1 MAVGESKEADY
12 GEVLL
17 QIVARLRD
25 ILKPANEATC
35 YLSLDPDEVPSG
47 PGDHCYSVSPLS
59 GKAREGAWEGAGI
72 RGLAVHSGCIVTI
85 HLPTLS
91 DELTR
96 DVVAI
101 TGESLGLIRKAS
113 AVISALAPSTADDP
127 AVRGWIPTKE
137 DYSLTSPFRFLGY
150 SLHRHENKAIRS
162 IELTFQ
168 FEFDWD
174 TTQR

>member
-25 ILKPANEATC
+25 ILKPANESTC
-35 YLSLDPDEVPSG
+35 FLSLDPDDCPST
-47 PGDHCYSVSPLS
+47 PGDHVYVVSPVS
-59 GKAREGAWEGAGI
+59 GRFREGAWAGAGI
-72 RGLAVHSGCIVTI
+72 RGLAVHLGCIVTI
-85 HLPTLS
+85 HCPSLTDEGGRDS
-91 DELTR
+91 D
-96 DVVAI
+96 AI
-101 TGESLGLIRKAS
+101 TNESLSLIRQAS

-137 DYSLTSPFRFLGY
+137 SFNLTSPFEPHGVAFRKNESG
-150 SLHRHENKAIRS
+150 AVRS
-162 IELTFQ
+162 VELTFQ
-168 FEFDWD
+168 FELDWD